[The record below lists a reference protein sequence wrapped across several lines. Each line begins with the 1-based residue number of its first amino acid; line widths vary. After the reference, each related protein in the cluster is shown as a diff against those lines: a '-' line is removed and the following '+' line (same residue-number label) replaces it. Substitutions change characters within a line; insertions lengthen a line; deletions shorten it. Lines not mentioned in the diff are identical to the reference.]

1 MLVGL
6 YIGSERS
13 GLWNGE
19 MAVKALCLFENSPIV
34 RARLIVLATLR
45 WCVAQLP
52 LYVRGM
58 ISPKPVRK
66 VISSGTF

>member
-52 LYVRGM
+52 L
-58 ISPKPVRK
+58 
-66 VISSGTF
+66 